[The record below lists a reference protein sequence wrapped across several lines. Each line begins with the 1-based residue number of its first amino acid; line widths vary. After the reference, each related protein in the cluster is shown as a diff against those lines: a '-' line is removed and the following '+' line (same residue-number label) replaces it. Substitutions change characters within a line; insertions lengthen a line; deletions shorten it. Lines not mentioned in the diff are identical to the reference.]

1 MGVVVIGPWPFEVAT
16 PAARVSVKLGVRL
29 AGAAPVGGGQVLV
42 VRDQLL
48 FIGSLIFA
56 VNTKVSLII
65 VGVVFDPFD

>member
-1 MGVVVIGPWPFEVAT
+1 MDYLSLAKLAKYFN
-16 PAARVSVKLGVRL
+16 RLVSVKLGVRL